1 MSDLTNGLDVVIQ
14 GKSLIL
20 KSQSSNNGIEGTF
33 ATNFVAYTA
42 EPNNLDNESPAA
54 LITELLRSRVC
65 NPLARSAG
73 VFFRPPRQGKC
84 FFKVF

>member
-1 MSDLTNGLDVVIQ
+1 M
-14 GKSLIL
+14 
-20 KSQSSNNGIEGTF
+20 
-33 ATNFVAYTA
+33 AYTA

-73 VFFRPPRQGKC
+73 VFKQFSHVEQFRKNIPALRARGLHMVELDTRACCALVIKKKC
-84 FFKVF
+84 FNG